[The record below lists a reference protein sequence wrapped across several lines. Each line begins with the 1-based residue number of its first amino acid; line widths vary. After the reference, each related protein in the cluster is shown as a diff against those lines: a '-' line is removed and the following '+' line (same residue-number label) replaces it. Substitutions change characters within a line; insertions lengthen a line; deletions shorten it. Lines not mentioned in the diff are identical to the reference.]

1 MLFFGEKGYFEGLE
15 LFERVEYIINMYIF
29 KFKEIWFFLFFFFNI
44 VDILC
49 CNGNRKLNDI
59 FVLFF

>member
-29 KFKEIWFFLFFFFNI
+29 KFKEI
-44 VDILC
+44 
-49 CNGNRKLNDI
+49 
-59 FVLFF
+59 